1 MKQRPAEVELRNLIA
16 VPHESMSANSIAR
29 RNFLQRAAI
38 LLAALPEIARG
49 ADARLPIGF
58 STLGCPSWN
67 WLKILDFAQK
77 NGFAA
82 VELRGLQGTMDLPSR
97 PEFADVQMEQS
108 KREVASRNLRISC
121 VSSSA
126 NMHDTGPE
134 HEKQLADARRFI
146 DLASRLGAPYV
157 RVFGNK
163 LAGPRDVA
171 IEYIAASLR
180 QLGDYAATK
189 NVTVL
194 IESHGDFTTSVVLRE
209 ILEKA
214 ASPHVGLLWDAHN
227 TFVEGKE
234 DPAVTVSRLGKYI
247 RHTHLKDSRT
257 ENGEDHYVLTGRGD
271 VPVKR
276 QVELLVASRY
286 TGYYSF
292 EWEKAWHPEI
302 AEPEVAI
309 ADFARVMTQ
318 YLEVANTR
326 QRHS

>member
-1 MKQRPAEVELRNLIA
+1 
-16 VPHESMSANSIAR
+16 MSATPLTR
-29 RNFLQRAAI
+29 RNFLERASI
-38 LLAALPEIARG
+38 LLASLPEIVRG

-67 WLKILDFAQK
+67 WLKILDFAEQ

-82 VELRGLQGTMDLPSR
+82 VELRGLEGTMDVPSR
-97 PEFADVQMEQS
+97 PEFAEAQIEPS
-108 KREVASRNLRISC
+108 KKDVASRGLRISC

-163 LAGPRDVA
+163 LVGPREA
-171 IEYIAASLR
+171 AAEHIAASLNE
-180 QLGDYAATK
+180 LGGYAAPR

-194 IESHGDFTTSVVLRE
+194 LESHGDFTNSAILRE

-234 DPAVTVSRLGKYI
+234 EPAITVSQLGKYI
-247 RHTHLKDSRT
+247 RHTHLKDSRA
-257 ENGEDHYVLTGRGD
+257 ENGQDHYVLTGRGN

-276 QVELLVASRY
+276 QVELLVAAGY
-286 TGYYSF
+286 AGYYSF

-309 ADFARVMTQ
+309 ADFARVITQ
-318 YLEVANTR
+318 YLEADSTR
-326 QRHS
+326 QKHS

>member
-1 MKQRPAEVELRNLIA
+1 
-16 VPHESMSANSIAR
+16 MSATPLTR
-29 RNFLQRAAI
+29 RDFLERLAI
-38 LLAALPEIARG
+38 SSVMLPEITRA
-49 ADARLPIGF
+49 ATVRLPIGF
-58 STLGCPSWN
+58 STLGCPAWSWR
-67 WLKILDFAQK
+67 KILDFAEQ

-82 VELRGLQGTMDLPSR
+82 VELRGLEGTMDLPSR
-97 PEFADVQMEQS
+97 PEFAGAQIEPS
-108 KREVASRNLRISC
+108 KKEVASRGLHISC

-146 DLASRLGAPYV
+146 DLAARLGAPYV

-163 LAGPRDVA
+163 LVGPRDAAV
-171 IEYIAASLR
+171 EHIAASLGE
-180 QLGDYAATK
+180 LGGYAAPK
-189 NVTVL
+189 SVTVL
-194 IESHGDFTTSVVLRE
+194 LESHGDFTNSAILRD
-209 ILEKA
+209 ILEKV

-227 TFVEGKE
+227 TFVEGSE
-234 DPAVTVSRLGKYI
+234 DPAITVSQLGKYI

-257 ENGEDHYVLTGRGD
+257 ENGQDHYVLTGRGE

-276 QVELLVASRY
+276 QVELLFAAGY

-309 ADFARVMTQ
+309 ADFARVMAQ
-318 YLEVANTR
+318 YLEAAGAR
-326 QRHS
+326 EKRS

>member
-1 MKQRPAEVELRNLIA
+1 MLATPL
-16 VPHESMSANSIAR
+16 AR
-29 RNFLQRAAI
+29 RDFLERLAV
-38 LLAALPEIARG
+38 LLATLPQVARG
-49 ADARLPIGF
+49 AGARLPIGF
-58 STLGCPSWN
+58 STLGCPQWN
-67 WLKILDFAQK
+67 WLKILDFAVQ

-82 VELRGLQGTMDLPSR
+82 VELRGLEGTMDLPSR
-97 PEFADVQMEQS
+97 QEFAVRQIAQS
-108 KREVASRNLRISC
+108 KKEIADRGLRISC

-146 DLASRLGAPYV
+146 DLASQLGAPYV

-163 LAGPRDVA
+163 LAQAREAAV
-171 IEYIAASLR
+171 EHIAASLR
-180 QLGDYAATK
+180 ELGDYARPK

-194 IESHGDFTTSVVLRE
+194 IESHGDFTNSAILRE
-209 ILEKA
+209 ILERA
-214 ASPHVGLLWDAHN
+214 GSGQVGLLWDAHN

-234 DPAVTVSRLGKYI
+234 DPATTLTQLGKYI

-257 ENGEDHYVLTGRGD
+257 ENGQDHYVLTGRGE

-276 QVELLVASRY
+276 QVELLVAAGY

-309 ADFARVMTQ
+309 ADYARVMRQ
-318 YLEVANTR
+318 YLEAAKAR
-326 QRHS
+326 Q

>member
-1 MKQRPAEVELRNLIA
+1 M
-16 VPHESMSANSIAR
+16 SMTQIER
-29 RNFLQRAAI
+29 REFLQRLAVI
-38 LLAALPEIARG
+38 LAALPEAVHA
-49 ADARLPIGF
+49 ADGRLPIGF
-58 STLGCPSWN
+58 STLGCPSWD
-67 WLKILDFAQK
+67 WLKILDFAQQ
-77 NGFAA
+77 NGFAS

-97 PEFADVQMEQS
+97 PEFADGQIEQS
-108 KREVASRNLRISC
+108 KKDIASRGLRISC

-126 NMHDTGPE
+126 NMHDTGQE

-163 LAGPRDVA
+163 LVGPQAAAV
-171 IEYIAASLR
+171 EHIAASLR
-180 QLGDYAATK
+180 ELGDYAGPK
-189 NVTVL
+189 NVTVIL
-194 IESHGDFTTSVVLRE
+194 ESHGDFTNSAILRE

-214 ASPHVGLLWDAHN
+214 ASPHVALLWDAHN

-234 DPAVTVSRLGKYI
+234 EPAITVSQLGKYI
-247 RHTHLKDSRT
+247 RHTHLKDSRA
-257 ENGEDHYVLTGRGD
+257 ENGQDHYVLTGRGN

-276 QVELLVASRY
+276 QVELLVAAGY

-309 ADFARVMTQ
+309 ADFARVMTE
-318 YLEVANTR
+318 YLEAGSTR
-326 QRHS
+326 QKHS